1 MARLLTPNVS
11 NAKRDFIHQRFA
23 RSGSRDAR
31 YGYTSLLTRFERSVN
46 DCKTGSVQPHHVEDF
61 FYGPGGLADTC
72 QRQTL
77 GKYRNDM
84 KQFFAWVHRRRWNAL
99 SADALLE
106 GVPDKSTRTNRNRY
120 RMTRDEL
127 RHLLAHAEHPRDA
140 ALICFVACTGVRI
153 SEAKGMR
160 IGDVSFNKSELYLT
174 IPKTHEEIT
183 YPLTSDLEAQLR
195 LWLAFYTE
203 QVGKLRRTYYLF
215 PAFKRRTFAEGGGL
229 TPAGLLNP
237 EGEITHPTKVLRPIA
252 DRAEIELEEGDG
264 WHTLRRSF
272 ARILYDDLVH
282 LGHDAALRIVQAAL
296 NHKSVQTTERYLGLD
311 LERQQLA
318 RALKGKPFLILG
330 DEAGKIVSLTDRRA
344 GNG

>member
-1 MARLLTPNVS
+1 VS
-11 NAKRDFIHQRFA
+11 VAKRDFIHQRFA

-31 YGYTSLLTRFERSVN
+31 YAYTSLLNRFERSVN
-46 DCKTGSVQPHHVEDF
+46 DCKTGSVLPHHVEDF

-77 GKYRNDM
+77 GKYRNDL
-84 KQFFAWVHRRRWNAL
+84 KQFFAWVHRRGGNPL
-99 SADALLE
+99 SADALLD
-106 GVPDKSTRTNRNRY
+106 GIPDKSTRVNRNRY

-127 RHLLAHAEHPRDA
+127 RQLLSHAEHPRDA

-160 IGDVSFNKSELYLT
+160 IGDVSFTKGELYVT

-183 YPLTSDLEAQLR
+183 YPLASDLEAQLR
-195 LWLAFYTE
+195 QWQTFYAE
-203 QVGKLRRTYYLF
+203 QVGRLKRTHYLF

-237 EGEITHPTKVLRPIA
+237 DAEISQPTKVLRPIA

-272 ARILYDDLVH
+272 ARILYDDCVS

-296 NHKSVQTTERYLGLD
+296 NHKSVLTTERYLGLD
-311 LERQQLA
+311 LERQ
-318 RALKGKPFLILG
+318 RFHTMVKGKPFLTLG
-330 DEAGKIVSLTDRRA
+330 EDAGKIVSLTDRRA